1 MKQTVSTSCCA
12 DEEAGVQARGVQV
25 IGNAGKNEVLDRS
38 VVDYFSAW
46 WSAPG
51 SCESLY
57 V

>member
-12 DEEAGVQARGVQV
+12 KEEAGVQARGFQV
-25 IGNAGKNEVLDRS
+25 IGNAGENEVLDRS
-38 VVDYFSAW
+38 VVNDLSAW
-46 WSAPG
+46 WSARG